1 MIRSLI
7 KKIFKRVR
15 KKEVLPIKLKK
26 DIDNHDQKIKNG
38 DLVKFSRYALE
49 KQLFNETLYGK
60 CDNNNCKCDRIFEE
74 SFVGLVVESNEYSVN
89 VLWPENIIRKVSIQD
104 IEIVSEGN
112 NERTTGYDN

>member
-74 SFVGLVVESNEYSVN
+74 SFVGLVVEANKYYAD
-89 VLWPENIIRKVSIQD
+89 VLWPESVVCKVSIRD
-104 IEIVSEGN
+104 IELVNEEN
-112 NERTTGYDN
+112 NERTSYYGN